1 MQKATAL
8 AVNRAYSCSN
18 ECKENLPCVI

>member
-8 AVNRAYSCSN
+8 AVNRAYSCRN
-18 ECKENLPCVI
+18 ECKEIYLVL